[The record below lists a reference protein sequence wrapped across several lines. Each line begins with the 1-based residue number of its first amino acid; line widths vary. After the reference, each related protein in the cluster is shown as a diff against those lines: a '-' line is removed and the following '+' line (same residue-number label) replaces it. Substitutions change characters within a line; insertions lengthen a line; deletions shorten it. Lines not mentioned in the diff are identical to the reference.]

1 MITYVTDQ
9 RPGEPDIL
17 TPHRFATLVIRDLQG
32 AVLHTANAPEKGWTH
47 ELLCSVQPPET
58 DEGADAYLSEEWI
71 GSTEV

>member
-32 AVLHTANAPEKGWTH
+32 AVLHTANAPENGWTH
-47 ELLCSVQPPET
+47 EMLCTVQPPEIS
-58 DEGADAYLSEEWI
+58 EGAEAYLSEQWI

>member
-32 AVLHTANAPEKGWTH
+32 AVLHTANAPENGWTH
-47 ELLCSVQPPET
+47 EMLCTVQPPEIS
-58 DEGADAYLSEEWI
+58 EGAEAYLSEQWI
-71 GSTEV
+71 GSTEA